1 MEKHLMSL
9 VANGQHD
16 KSLKAHQLEPTSNIA
31 FSRYDIMEAE
41 IGGRDVK
48 NEVGFILLLT
58 SKGKI

>member
-1 MEKHLMSL
+1 MSL

-31 FSRYDIMEAE
+31 CSRYDIMEAE

-48 NEVGFILLLT
+48 NVAGFILLPT